1 MASLVNSIPDAE
13 IKLLENNDNINL
25 PAVSIVIPAYFEEGN
40 ISHIY
45 NEIVKSLAEIE
56 ATWELIIVDDG
67 STDKTWDEITNLNK
81 SDRRVKG
88 LKFCRNFGH
97 QYSLFAGLSFAS
109 GNAVVTM
116 DADLQH
122 PPSVIP
128 KLLYE
133 WEKGYKIVNTVRVY
147 HHKTSFSKK
156 FTSEWFYK
164 IFSYLSGVDLKAG
177 MADFRL
183 LDRQGV
189 NEFLKLKENGLFL
202 RGLVQ
207 WLGFPSSSIEF
218 TSGERLYGKTKYN
231 FRRMVKFAWTGIIS
245 FSLKPLRI
253 GLFIGI
259 LTSAF
264 AFIQLFLAL
273 YDFFI
278 REVTVP
284 GWTSLVVITSFL
296 FGVLFVLLGIIGEYI
311 GRILVET
318 RNRPRFIVSD
328 FVGLNNEKF
337 QKQAENFVK

>member
-1 MASLVNSIPDAE
+1 MASIVNDDQDIE
-13 IKLLENNDNINL
+13 LKLLKTDGNINQ
-25 PAVSIVIPAYFEEGN
+25 PTISIVIPAYFEEGN
-40 ISHIY
+40 LSHIY
-45 NEIVKSLAEIE
+45 DETVKALSNINRE
-56 ATWELIIVDDG
+56 WELIIVDDG
-67 STDKTWDEITNLNK
+67 STDKTWDEIISLNK
-81 SDRRVKG
+81 NDRRVKG

-109 GNAVVTM
+109 GKAIVTM

-128 KLLYE
+128 KLLEE
-133 WEKGYKIVNTVRVY
+133 WEKGYKIVNTIRIY
-147 HHKTSFSKK
+147 NEKTSFGKK
-156 FTSEWFYK
+156 ITSEWFYK
-164 IFSYLSGVDLKAG
+164 IFSYLSGVELKAG

-183 LDRQGV
+183 LDQQV
-189 NEFLKLKENGLFL
+189 VSEFLKLKENGLFL

-207 WLGFPSSSIEF
+207 WLGFPSSSVEF

-231 FRRMVKFAWTGIIS
+231 FRRMVKFAWTAIIS

-253 GLFIGI
+253 GVFVGI

-284 GWTSLVVITSFL
+284 GWTSLVVITTFL
-296 FGVLFVLLGIIGEYI
+296 FGILFILLGILGEYI

-318 RNRPRFIVSD
+318 RNRPRFIISD
-328 FVGLNNEKF
+328 FLGLNTELIK
-337 QKQAENFVK
+337 KYSENVKK